1 MFLKSLK
8 NSICI
13 LCGKKKV
20 CTNFFFVERKK
31 LCIYNG
37 YCAEA
42 KWPKTRIYIQ
52 HNKHRIWPPTPVFLL
67 WEIPWTED
75 IGAWQATVHWVPRVG
90 DDLAS
95 KPPPLPGKNESYL
108 FPKMFFRWKCHT
120 HTHTHTHNNN
130 VFQGYMHI
138 FVCQVSQRV

>member
-8 NSICI
+8 NSISLWKEKSCA
-13 LCGKKKV
+13 
-20 CTNFFFVERKK
+20 NFFFVERKK

-52 HNKHRIWPPTPVFLL
+52 HNRHRIWPPTPVFLL
-67 WEIPWTED
+67 WEMPWTED
-75 IGAWQATVHWVPRVG
+75 REAWQATVHWVPGVG
-90 DDLAS
+90 DDLAY
-95 KPPPLPGKNESYL
+95 KPPPLPGKHESYL
-108 FPKMFFRWKCHT
+108 FPKTFFRWKCHK
-120 HTHTHTHNNN
+120 HTHTNSNN

-138 FVCQVSQRV
+138 FVRQASQRV